1 MDSKLNKATKA
12 LSNGEPARAKRVLE
26 QILRS
31 DPENVEALWM
41 IARLLERRG
50 ENLSGLRT
58 TPIHQEPS
66 LKQCIAKTQLSEQ
79 KRYGP

>member
-1 MDSKLNKATKA
+1 MDSKLNRASKA

-50 ENLSGLRT
+50 EIDSWLESLSKLHKLL
-58 TPIHQEPS
+58 P
-66 LKQCIAKTQLSEQ
+66 
-79 KRYGP
+79 